1 MKKQMLIFCATILTS
16 FVATASDYQ
25 CNLEEKALEVEYATD
40 YVLPVTASGE
50 ATLDIRR
57 SPGGLTA
64 GGISVK
70 NDRGQF
76 SLIDP
81 STKKE
86 TLIQL
91 GAGEGHFARLS
102 FISGGDSTD
111 YLYMS
116 CQRGEMSESKEQPT
130 GFACTMTETSGVTKK
145 ETAFEIPV
153 ATSGHDFTEIPATTL
168 APVYGWVMGYAGSFI
183 TFLQNTETF
192 AGVTILGSWDQPVTL
207 AWHPSDSDVQVTIHC
222 SAKK

>member
-1 MKKQMLIFCATILTS
+1 MKKQVLIFSVSMMAS
-16 FVATASDYQ
+16 FVTMASDYQ
-25 CNLEEKALEVEYATD
+25 CNLEEKALDVEYATD
-40 YVLPVTASGE
+40 YVLPLTSSDE
-50 ATLDIRR
+50 ANLEIRR

-111 YLYMS
+111 YLDMS
-116 CQRGEMSESKEQPT
+116 CVRGEMSESKEQPT
-130 GFACTMTETSGVTKK
+130 GFACTMTETSGATTK
-145 ETAFEIPV
+145 ETVFEIPV
-153 ATSGHDFTEIPATTL
+153 AASGHDFTELPTTTL
-168 APVYGWVMGYAGSFI
+168 APVYGWVMGYKGNFI
-183 TFLQNTETF
+183 TYLQNTETF
-192 AGVTILGSWDQPVTL
+192 AGMTVVGSWDQPVML
-207 AWHPSDSDVQVTIHC
+207 GWHPNESDVQVTIHC
-222 SAKK
+222 SSKK